1 MDKNKVSEWIK
12 KRKWDI
18 LFFGILG
25 LIVFVPQ
32 VRMPVMSTVQR
43 VLART
48 PKELAPEQQKT
59 IQTFDWMLTDVNN
72 NMVNLSESRGK
83 VTIINLWATW
93 CPPCVAEMPSL
104 QKLYDHYGDQ
114 LAFYFISNEKPET
127 LNRFLKTKNY
137 TLPVYLPGS
146 NYPKEFNSN
155 SLPTTYVL
163 DQTGKIIM
171 EEVGAHDWFS
181 SSFQEKINELL
192 KPVTTTAEIQ

>member
-1 MDKNKVSEWIK
+1 MTKSKISEWLK

-48 PKELAPEQQKT
+48 PKELAPEQQKS
-59 IQTFDWMLTDVNN
+59 IQTFDWVLTDLENKIT
-72 NMVNLSESRGK
+72 NLSESRGK

-104 QKLYDHYGDQ
+104 QKLYDHYGEQ
-114 LAFYFISNEKPET
+114 LDYYFVSHEDPET
-127 LNRFLKTKNY
+127 VARFMKSKNY
-137 TLPVYLPGS
+137 TFPVYLPV
-146 NYPKEFNSN
+146 NTPPAQFHSN
-155 SLPTTYVL
+155 SLPTTYVI
-163 DQTGKIIM
+163 DKNEKIVM
-171 EEVGAHDWFS
+171 KEVGAHNWFS
-181 SSFQEKINELL
+181 ESFRKKIDELL
-192 KPVTTTAEIQ
+192 KK

>member
-104 QKLYDHYGDQ
+104 QKLYDHYGEQ
-114 LAFYFISNEKPET
+114 LDYYFVSHEDPET
-127 LNRFLKTKNY
+127 VARFMKSKNY
-137 TLPVYLPGS
+137 TFPVYLPV
-146 NYPKEFNSN
+146 NTPPAQFHSN
-155 SLPTTYVL
+155 SLPTTYVI
-163 DQTGKIIM
+163 DKNEKIVM
-171 EEVGAHDWFS
+171 KEVGAHNWFS
-181 SSFQEKINELL
+181 ESFRKKIDELL
-192 KPVTTTAEIQ
+192 KK

>member
-114 LAFYFISNEKPET
+114 LDYYFISNENPEVIQ
-127 LNRFLKTKNY
+127 RFMKSKGY
-137 TLPVYLPGS
+137 TFPVYMPI
-146 NYPKEFNSN
+146 NTPPTQFHSN
-155 SLPTTYVL
+155 SLPTTYVI
-163 DQTGKIIM
+163 DKNEKIVM
-171 EEVGAHDWFS
+171 EEVGAHDWFAS
-181 SSFQEKINELL
+181 KFQEKLNELI
-192 KPVTTTAEIQ
+192 AE

>member
-1 MDKNKVSEWIK
+1 MKMTKSKISEWLK

-48 PKELAPEQQKT
+48 PKELAPEQQKS
-59 IQTFDWMLTDVNN
+59 IQTFDWVLTDLENKIT
-72 NMVNLSESRGK
+72 NLSESRGK

-104 QKLYDHYGDQ
+104 QKLYDHYGEQ
-114 LAFYFISNEKPET
+114 LDYYFVSHEDPET
-127 LNRFLKTKNY
+127 VARFMKSKNY
-137 TLPVYLPGS
+137 TFPVYLPV
-146 NYPKEFNSN
+146 NTPPAQFHSN
-155 SLPTTYVL
+155 SLPTTYVI
-163 DQTGKIIM
+163 DKNEKIVM
-171 EEVGAHDWFS
+171 KEVGAHNWFS
-181 SSFQEKINELL
+181 ESFRKKIDELL
-192 KPVTTTAEIQ
+192 KK